1 MGDVTLLH
9 SSECG
14 RWTAM
19 DTSTMMSSS
28 QLTSGQRWS
37 LMCLSGG
44 TESKPAGAHPA
55 HCAPWQQPAAHPMSP
70 TLPALGDFWPV
81 GNRQELWATQ
91 PSSQTLPIL
100 RQMSCVQTSLSER
113 RCSVVRA
120 GCQSCALLPASSTE
134 KTLESTC
141 LLTDS
146 CSVGLVF

>member
-1 MGDVTLLH
+1 MRDVTLLH
-9 SSECG
+9 VSECG
-14 RWTAM
+14 GWTAM
-19 DTSTMMSSS
+19 GTSTMMSSS
-28 QLTSGQRWS
+28 RLTSGQRWS
-37 LMCLSGG
+37 VMCLSGR
-44 TESKPAGAHPA
+44 TESEPPGAHPA

-70 TLPALGDFWPV
+70 TLPALGDLWAV
-81 GNRQELWATQ
+81 GNHQELWAMQ
-91 PSSQTLPIL
+91 PSAQMLPIL

-120 GCQSCALLPASSTE
+120 GCQSCALLPASSAE